1 MAMRSVVSLALDDRP
16 ASVLQFIK
24 QAILADLEELSPLP
38 SHPFKGGV
46 VLLLRLLDV
55 VTDRLQVPLVTSHEA
70 GETRW
75 SIKVTAILA
84 ATSTVEP

>member
-1 MAMRSVVSLALDDRP
+1 MGMRSAVSLALDDRP

-75 SIKVTAILA
+75 SIKVTTILA
-84 ATSTVEP
+84 AISTVEP